1 MGYQSTTLWER
12 AFGPDATSDREKRDR
27 LVGAYRSFWS
37 NAVILSNQI
46 QRDVPNLTLHDE
58 AHFEA
63 LWERAD
69 QIAGALVL
77 SPLEVFVLGG
87 AILLHDNANSI
98 AAFAGGLAELENTPE
113 WKDAAAEWMN
123 KRSSDSAGEQGA
135 ESPEAKAAI
144 LFDVLRGQHAERAE
158 TLADLKFHVEGDEV
172 RLFED
177 DQLRRHLGRVIGLVA
192 ASHHWSS
199 SDLSDRLPHLIG
211 ALGGMPQ
218 SWTIRPLLLACLLRV
233 ADAVQL
239 DQQRAPDF
247 LYGLLQ
253 LKGVSELHWRAQ
265 NRLAAPTPSLS
276 DPAAFV
282 LASTRP
288 FESDDAEA
296 WWIAHDAVVI
306 ANAELQAADIILRD
320 FNLPRFAINRIEGAR
335 SPKALARYV
344 ETIGWHPVQAEVK
357 ITQVDK
363 IVEMFGGRQLY
374 GSQTNVALREMI
386 QNAADAVRFRR
397 ELEPSTTDYQ
407 GRITIRLTAVGDGSP
422 DSWLDVEDDGLG
434 MSEAVLTGPLIDF
447 GSSYLSS
454 ALVKSERPGL
464 LSKGRSRIGRFGIGF
479 FSCFM
484 LADDV
489 LVTSRP
495 FDAGRAEFRTL
506 QFSGGLGHRPLLVDA
521 QTHTIGSTLS
531 TRIRLRLTPEKRENL
546 LTFKEGVNAKPLTLF
561 EVVGLLCPMVDVDIH
576 VEQDGDARLVHHR
589 RWMDEDRPAWLSR
602 VLISDARKDALS
614 PDVLGDSIR
623 DFASLAR
630 FINPDVPSQGLATV
644 AGAGGTGVR
653 TVGGLRAGELFNP
666 FASEFMG
673 TIDFEPS
680 DPTRSRGEFSAG
692 KDKVAAWAT
701 AQAQLVS
708 ASDAPATIRR
718 YAAKRVAGFGGDSS
732 PIATI
737 KFNRVEVSIP
747 EMFEHLKSGE
757 PVYAPVSPRIGHD
770 AQAHISVV
778 REHQTG
784 FIDNYRP
791 EELEYLVRTI
801 EGDSDS
807 ALYAIPTSDEPT
819 GPDFISMLARVAI
832 REGYGLQMEGLERVD
847 FARYV
852 GQDSPREGLPYGK
865 LIGCTALKLALIRL
879 RCLEEVS

>member
-1 MGYQSTTLWER
+1 MGYQSTNLWAR
-12 AFGPDATSDREKRDR
+12 AFGSDVTSEQQQRDR
-27 LVGAYRSFWS
+27 LSAAYRSFWA
-37 NAVILSNQI
+37 NAVTLSNQI

-63 LWERAD
+63 LWSRAD
-69 QIAGALVL
+69 QIAGAIDF

-98 AAFAGGLAELENTPE
+98 AAFTGGLDELKATAE
-113 WKDAAAEWMN
+113 WKDAAADWVN
-123 KRSSDSAGEQGA
+123 KHRSQGDDEPEPDSA
-135 ESPEAKAAI
+135 EAQRAI
-144 LFDVLRGQHAERAE
+144 LFEVLRGQHAERAE
-158 TLADLKFHVEGDEV
+158 TLADLKFGVGGDDV

-192 ASHHWSS
+192 ASHHWNS
-199 SDLSDRLPHLIG
+199 SDLADRLPPLIG
-211 ALGGMPQ
+211 SLGGMPQ
-218 SWTIRPLLLACLLRV
+218 SWTIRPLLLACLLRA

-253 LKGVSELHWRAQ
+253 LKGISELHWRAQ

-276 DPAAFV
+276 DSAALVF
-282 LASTRP
+282 ASTRP

-296 WWIAHDAVVI
+296 WWIAHDAIVV
-306 ANAELQAADIILRD
+306 ANGELQAVDIILRD

-344 ETIGWHPVQAEVK
+344 EVRGWSPVQAEVK

-363 IVEMFGGRQLY
+363 IVEMFGGSQLY
-374 GSQTNVALREMI
+374 GSQTNVALRELI

-397 ELEPSTTDYQ
+397 ELEPSATDYQ
-407 GRITIRLTAVGDGSP
+407 GRITIRLTLVGDESL

-464 LSKGRSRIGRFGIGF
+464 LSKGRSRVGRFGIGF
-479 FSCFM
+479 FSSFM

-495 FDAGRAEFRTL
+495 FDAGRSEFRAL
-506 QFSGGLGHRPLLVDA
+506 RFRGGLNHRPLLVDA
-521 QTHTIGSTLS
+521 QAADLGSTLS
-531 TRIRLRLTPEKRENL
+531 TRVRLRLTPEKRESL
-546 LTFKEGVNAKPLTLF
+546 LTVKEGMSARSLTLF
-561 EVVGLLCPMVDVDIH
+561 EVVGLLSPMVDVDIYA
-576 VEQDGDARLVHHR
+576 ELDGELRQVHRR
-589 RWMDEDRPAWLSR
+589 RWMDEDRRAWLSR
-602 VLISDARKDALS
+602 VLISDARKS
-614 PDVLGDSIR
+614 PGPVDVLGDSIR
-623 DFASLAR
+623 DYASLAR
-630 FINPDVPSQGLATV
+630 FIDPDVPSRGLATV
-644 AGAGGTGVR
+644 AGVGGTGVR
-653 TVGGLRAGELFNP
+653 TVGGLRAGDLFNP
-666 FASEFMG
+666 FSSEFMG

-680 DPTRSRGEFSAG
+680 DPTRSRGGFSAG

-701 AQAQLVS
+701 EQARVVA
-708 ASDAPATIRR
+708 ASNAPETIRR
-718 YAAKRVAGFGGDSS
+718 YAAKRIADFGGDSS

-737 KFNRVEVSIP
+737 KFNRVEISLL
-747 EMFEHLKSGE
+747 EMFELLRSGE
-757 PVYAPVSPRIGHD
+757 PVYAPVSPPIGHN
-770 AQAHISVV
+770 ANAHMGVV
-778 REHQTG
+778 REHQVG

-801 EGDSDS
+801 EGSPDNG
-807 ALYAIPTSDEPT
+807 ALYAIPTTDGPT
-819 GPDFISMLARVAI
+819 GPEFLSMLARAAG
-832 REGYGLQMEGLERVD
+832 REGYGLEMEVLERVD

-852 GQDSPREGLPYGK
+852 GQDSPRQGLAHGK
-865 LIGCTALKLALIRL
+865 LIGCTALKLALIPPD
-879 RCLEEVS
+879 